1 MGIFGFGLAFLLT
14 WLGNV
19 LEGNWFYIAICI
31 VVYALISLAWG
42 TVTAT
47 VVHNKG
53 YYYEG
58 TKWFWI
64 GIIFNEIGFAFA
76 CTKPDL
82 NIISL
87 MNEHYKKQEE
97 EIKELEKQGVAD
109 KRTAKINLPVRKFK
123 TVLPSKDWKCSCGRT
138 NPSYVTTC
146 LCGVEKGITLDDKND
161 KDTGETVKK
170 DK

>member
-53 YYYEG
+53 YYSEG

-97 EIKELEKQGVAD
+97 EIKSIKEEQQLLTTGILACLKGLQEQGCDGSVNDAID
-109 KRTAKINLPVRKFK
+109 KIEAHLN
-123 TVLPSKDWKCSCGRT
+123 
-138 NPSYVTTC
+138 
-146 LCGVEKGITLDDKND
+146 
-161 KDTGETVKK
+161 KK
-170 DK
+170 AHA